1 MRSQTVT
8 ISVTGLADVSEPLE
22 VAATVHLPDSMT
34 APKVVAVG
42 MPGGGYNRH
51 YYDLRLDG
59 LSGYSQAEYHTDR
72 GWVFIACD
80 PAGVG
85 DSSTPSAPHSIE
97 QVGAVQAAA
106 VNALRQRLAGGTL
119 VDGLVPTAD
128 TVWLGL
134 GQSMGGCF
142 TIAAQGLAAPYDAIG
157 ILGFSALHTQL
168 PLPEG
173 RAVEVPVSADGGG
186 VSADE
191 LTSALMESFRWAFH
205 WEDVPADV
213 AAWDMA
219 SVPLRT
225 GNDLPPWGLR
235 AAALPCGADM
245 LAPGI
250 VAASAASITVPILS
264 AQGERDVVPDPHAEP
279 AAYGSSNHVTVVRIP
294 TMAHMHNFASTRHQI
309 WRAIHAWGEAVSA
322 A

>member
-1 MRSQTVT
+1 MRSESITV
-8 ISVTGLADVSEPLE
+8 SVTGLADVAEALD
-22 VAATVHLPDSMT
+22 VAATVHLPDRATS
-34 APKVVAVG
+34 PKVFAVG

-72 GWVFIACD
+72 GWGFIACD

-85 DSSTPSAPHSIE
+85 DSSTPSAPHTIE

-106 VNALRQRLAGGTL
+106 VHALRQRAAGGTL
-119 VDGLVPTAD
+119 VDGVPPAAD
-128 TVWLGL
+128 AVWLGL

-142 TIAAQGLAAPYDAIG
+142 TIAAQAVAQPYDAVG

-173 RAVEVPVSADGGG
+173 KSLQLPTPVEGAELSAEEMAG
-186 VSADE
+186 
-191 LTSALMESFRWAFH
+191 ALMESFRWAFH
-205 WEDVPADV
+205 WEDVPVAV
-213 AAWDMA
+213 AAWDMG
-219 SVPLRT
+219 SVPLRE
-225 GNDLPPWGLR
+225 GDDLPPWGRR

-250 VAASAASITVPILS
+250 VAAAAASITVPVLS

-279 AAYGSSNHVTVVRIP
+279 VAYHASNHVTVVRIP
-294 TMAHMHNFASTRHQI
+294 TMAHMHNFASTRRQM

-322 A
+322 S